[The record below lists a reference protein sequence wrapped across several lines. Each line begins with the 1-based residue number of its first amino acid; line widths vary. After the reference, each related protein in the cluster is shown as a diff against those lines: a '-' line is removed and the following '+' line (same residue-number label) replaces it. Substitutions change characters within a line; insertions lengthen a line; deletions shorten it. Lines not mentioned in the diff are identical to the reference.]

1 MTPPPLQDEGGGV
14 RKTIVARMAQNDL
27 KCLFRPRFPFLST
40 SAPPP
45 ILSNTKKGIF
55 YNEVLLKDILS
66 LTLTIGCKNEKQP
79 PGPIE
84 LDLEVGN
91 LVEI

>member
-1 MTPPPLQDEGGGV
+1 MTPPPLQDE
-14 RKTIVARMAQNDL
+14 D
-27 KCLFRPRFPFLST
+27 
-40 SAPPP
+40 
-45 ILSNTKKGIF
+45 TKKGIF
-55 YNEVLLKDILS
+55 YNEVILKDILS